1 MISQENTFN
10 TQELETIVGK
20 DNINLWQNIDQ
31 TKKQQIS
38 QAIAPDTTINCI
50 VYPETQAQLSTVV
63 TCCAKNNW
71 AILPCGSGSKVHWG
85 GLVRVHTP
93 NPHPTKGAAT
103 SGLPLDKG
111 DGRGIV
117 QEDGRESEKRG
128 IIVIS
133 SDRLNHLIEHA
144 VGDLTVTVEA
154 GMKYAELQET
164 LAKTG
169 QFLAIDPAYPE
180 TATIGGI
187 IATADTG
194 SLRQRYRGIRD
205 MLLGISFVRSDGKI
219 AKAGGRVVKNVAG
232 YDLMKLFT
240 GSYGTL
246 GIISQVT
253 LRVYPLQQASGT
265 VVLVGEKNNIAKATQ
280 TLLSSALTPV
290 AIDLLSTKLVEQ
302 LDLGKGV
309 GLMVRFQSIIESVEE
324 QSNQLLKVADSLG
337 LNSTRY
343 YDDEAELWQKLKQ
356 QIWHSQQNTEIICK
370 IGVIPTEAVEFLER
384 SAVETGFGLI
394 HAGSGLGEL
403 KLNSV
408 TPETLLELR
417 RWCESK
423 GGFLT
428 VLAAPLEIKEKLDVW
443 GYNQNGIEIMRRI
456 KQQFDPQNILN
467 PHSFVGGI

>member
-1 MISQENTFN
+1 MISQENKFN
-10 TQELETIVGK
+10 IQELETIVGK
-20 DNINLWQNIDQ
+20 DNISLWQDIDQ

-38 QAIAPDTTINCI
+38 QAIAPETTINCI
-50 VYPETQAQLSTVV
+50 VYPETQAQLSTIV

-85 GLVRVHTP
+85 GLMKVD
-93 NPHPTKGAAT
+93 PTTHK
-103 SGLPLDKG
+103 
-111 DGRGIV
+111 
-117 QEDGRESEKRG
+117 QG
-128 IIVIS
+128 IIVVS

-187 IATADTG
+187 VATADTG
-194 SLRQRYRGIRD
+194 SLRQRYRGVRD

-324 QSNQLLKVADSLG
+324 QSNQLLKVGDSLG

-343 YDDEAELWQKLKQ
+343 HDYEAELWQKLKQ
-356 QIWHSQQNTEIICK
+356 QIWHSQENTEIICK
-370 IGVIPTEAVEFLER
+370 IGVMPREAVETLER
-384 SAVETGFGLI
+384 SAIETGFGLI

-403 KLNSV
+403 NFNSV

-443 GYNQNGIEIMRRI
+443 GYSQNGLDIMRRI
-456 KQQFDPQNILN
+456 KQQFDSQNIFN